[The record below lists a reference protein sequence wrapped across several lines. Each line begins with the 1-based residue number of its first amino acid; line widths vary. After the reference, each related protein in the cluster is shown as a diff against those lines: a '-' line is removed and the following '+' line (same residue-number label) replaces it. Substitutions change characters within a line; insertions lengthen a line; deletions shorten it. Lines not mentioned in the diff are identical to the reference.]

1 MIITKF
7 RDEVMILMDGYDK
20 EFKRINAKHLM
31 TWKLI
36 EKYSKEGY
44 RKFNLGGMT
53 NPNLKT
59 EKYSGLNEYKLS
71 FNARCIEYAGDFE
84 LITNQGLYT
93 LYRNSKPLR
102 YILKRDK

>member
-1 MIITKF
+1 
-7 RDEVMILMDGYDK
+7 
-20 EFKRINAKHLM
+20 M

-44 RKFNLGGMT
+44 KKFNLGGMT

-84 LITNQGLYT
+84 LITNQGLYN
-93 LYRNSKPLR
+93 LYRNSKPIR